1 MPPGSPELVRI
12 AVAIET
18 AVIDPICRH
27 IDLSAASVEECS
39 GANWS
44 PALRLAG
51 LIAPLPAPTR
61 KADPDNHAYGGM
73 PATGLTARSKV
84 PMAIVV
90 PPTNMGS
97 RWPVRRSANADT
109 IDNMMAATP

>member
-51 LIAPLPAPTR
+51 LITPLPAPTR

-73 PATGLTARSKV
+73 SAIGIMASSKV
-84 PMAIVV
+84 PMAIAV
-90 PPTNMGS
+90 PPINMG
-97 RWPVRRSANADT
+97 RRCPVRRSANAAI
-109 IDNMMAATP
+109 IDNMIAAAP